1 MKLSGSVNV
10 LAAAALP
17 LFLSTGA
24 TSASSIKGVDPS
36 KANLYVPSSSQ
47 TWKCLDGSKE
57 IPWSAVNDDYCDC
70 NDGSDEP
77 GTSACPN
84 GTFYCVN
91 KGHIGVN
98 IRSSRVGDGLC
109 EPECC
114 DGSDEPSGI
123 CPDQCESIGATYRAE
138 RERTAKVRKTGGK
151 IRSTYLAHAQ
161 KEKKRLE
168 ESIKALEL
176 EVKQK
181 KVEVERTQ
189 ETLNQLES
197 MDAAALEHKKQ
208 SPLFIHLTSSK
219 SLISSL
225 HSKNKELETQID
237 SLKALLD
244 DLEKGYNPNYVDMA
258 VINTV
263 KAWKGMKGVKD
274 ESPEGETKGNE
285 ELPEEEDVPENY
297 ESEVHNI
304 EGTDLITLLLDHEK
318 HVTGSTTQQ
327 DDVKALLFSV
337 ADYLPDSFLPAYESL
352 KEYIINTL
360 SLMGVIPKTSSS
372 TSAETSRARTAHN
385 AAESALI
392 ETETKLNEDK
402 KALDKLFAVEWYG
415 KDGEWKKLDG
425 TCLSKDT
432 GEYTYSVC
440 LFGSAS
446 QKSNKNGANMNLGS
460 FQSWTKDSS
469 AVPGSLEYYSQQYY
483 GGGTKCWNGPER
495 SVTLDLSCGL
505 ENEITEVSEPE
516 KCEYRF
522 VGTTPALCVPEQENK
537 SGGKDEL

>member
-17 LFLSTGA
+17 FFLSTGA

-114 DGSDEPSGI
+114 DGSDEPSGT

-168 ESIKALEL
+168 ESIKALKL

-208 SPLFIHLTSSK
+208 S
-219 SLISSL
+219 
-225 HSKNKELETQID
+225 Q
-237 SLKALLD
+237 
-244 DLEKGYNPNYVDMA
+244 
-258 VINTV
+258 
-263 KAWKGMKGVKD
+263 
-274 ESPEGETKGNE
+274 
-285 ELPEEEDVPENY
+285 EEDVPENY

-385 AAESALI
+385 TAESALI
-392 ETETKLNEDK
+392 ETETKLNEDQ